1 MRPTDSPEAVPAP
14 VATLEGVDELENL
27 RIRGELMVQIKR
39 LIRERRLT
47 QTDAAKIFRVSQPRV
62 SDLVRGK
69 ADRFSID
76 ALVTMLYYAGE
87 EVSLVVRPRQKV
99 A

>member
-1 MRPTDSPEAVPAP
+1 MRPTQDPVTAATPSSAP
-14 VATLEGVDELENL
+14 VSVDELENL
-27 RIRGELMVQIKR
+27 RIRVELMTQITR

-47 QTDAAKIFRVSQPRV
+47 QTGAAKILRVSQPRV

-76 ALVTMLYYAGE
+76 ALVTMLGYAGE
-87 EVSLVVRPRQKV
+87 EVSFVVRPRQKV

>member
-1 MRPTDSPEAVPAP
+1 MRRNQDPPSAAP
-14 VATLEGVDELENL
+14 PGGAPGPVDELENL
-27 RIRGELMVQIKR
+27 RIRVELMAQVTR

-47 QTDAAKIFRVSQPRV
+47 QTGAAKILRVSQPRV

-76 ALVTMLYYAGE
+76 ALVTMLGHAGE
-87 EVSLVVRPRQKV
+87 EVSIVVRPRQKV

>member
-1 MRPTDSPEAVPAP
+1 MRPTDSPEVVPAP

-76 ALVTMLYYAGE
+76 ALVTMLNYAGE

>member
-1 MRPTDSPEAVPAP
+1 MQSTQDPVATDTPTGAP
-14 VATLEGVDELENL
+14 VAVDELENL
-27 RIRGELMVQIKR
+27 RIRVELMTQITR

-47 QTDAAKIFRVSQPRV
+47 QTGAAKILRVSQPRV

-76 ALVTMLYYAGE
+76 ALVTMLGHAGE
-87 EVSLVVRPRQKV
+87 EVSVVVRPRQKV

>member
-1 MRPTDSPEAVPAP
+1 MKQIQDPAAP
-14 VATLEGVDELENL
+14 VSQPGVLGTVDELENL
-27 RIRGELMVQIKR
+27 RIRVELMAQIRR

-69 ADRFSID
+69 TDRFSID
-76 ALVTMLYYAGE
+76 ALVTILGHAGE
-87 EVSLVVRPRQKV
+87 DVIVMVCPRQKV

>member
-1 MRPTDSPEAVPAP
+1 MRPTDSPEGVPAP